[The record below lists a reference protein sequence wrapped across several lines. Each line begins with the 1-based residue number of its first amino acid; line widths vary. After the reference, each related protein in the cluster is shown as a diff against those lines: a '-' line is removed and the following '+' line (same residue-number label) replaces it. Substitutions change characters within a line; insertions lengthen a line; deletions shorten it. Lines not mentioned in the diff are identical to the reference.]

1 MAIILRSSEIDVL
14 CMFSVFP
21 DNPEAYSIKH
31 SSILKSL
38 GDRTVDGVMFSLQVP
53 LRVLFRMSVFLVLL
67 SLT

>member
-1 MAIILRSSEIDVL
+1 
-14 CMFSVFP
+14 MFSVFP